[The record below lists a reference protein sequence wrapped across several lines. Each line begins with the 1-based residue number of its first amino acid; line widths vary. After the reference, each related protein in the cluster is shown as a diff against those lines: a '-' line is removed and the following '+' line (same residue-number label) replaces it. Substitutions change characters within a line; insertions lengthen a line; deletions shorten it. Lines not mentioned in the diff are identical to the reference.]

1 MTRFALLTVALAA
14 AASTVDAQV
23 ADVVLTG
30 GRVWAGPGTPV
41 AGLEAPSAVAVKGGR
56 VVAVG
61 SDAEIERLTGRQTR
75 RIALAGRRVV
85 PGFMDSHTH
94 FLAGGFELAG
104 VQLRDARIPAEFAR
118 RIGEQAR
125 RGPREWLL
133 GGTWDHELWGGE
145 LPRRDWIDSLTPQ
158 TPVFVSRLDGHMAL
172 ANTRALELAGVT
184 RETADP
190 PGGTIVRYP
199 DGRPTGVLKDA
210 AQALVERVI
219 PPPTDTERDR
229 ALRAAMDHALA
240 RGVTFIADMGSWEGL
255 ATYRRARARG
265 QLDLRVY
272 GVVPLSSWQ
281 RLADLV
287 AKEGRGDHRLFWGGV
302 KAYVDG
308 SLGSTTAWFYD
319 PYQDAPETRGLV
331 VTDST
336 ELWRSIVSAD
346 SAGLHVIVHAIGDR
360 ANDWLLDAFRDARSL
375 NGARDRRFRIEHAQ
389 HLTRAAIRRFA
400 ELGVTASMQPYHAID
415 DGRWAEKR
423 IGPERIKTT
432 YAFRD
437 LLDAGARVAFGSDWT
452 VAPIDPLLGIY
463 AAVTRRTNDG
473 ATPTGWIPEQRISVE
488 EALTAYTANNAYANF
503 LDDVL
508 GTLAPG
514 KAADLVVLSEDPFF
528 IDPVRIENVKVDLTM
543 VEGNVVWQREAATG
557 RSRR

>member
-1 MTRFALLTVALAA
+1 MTRLALLTVALAV
-14 AASTVDAQV
+14 AASSADAQV
-23 ADVVLTG
+23 ADLVLTG
-30 GRVWAGPGTPV
+30 GRVWAGPGTPI
-41 AGLEAPSAVAVKGGR
+41 AGPEAPSAVAVKDGR
-56 VVAVG
+56 VMAVG
-61 SDAEIERLTGRQTR
+61 ADAEIERLAGRQTR
-75 RIALAGRRVV
+75 RVALAGRRVV

-94 FLAGGFELAG
+94 FLSGGFELAG
-104 VQLRDARIPAEFAR
+104 VQLRDARTPTEFAR
-118 RIGEQAR
+118 RIGQQAR
-125 RGPREWLL
+125 RRAGEWVL

-145 LPRRDWIDSLTPQ
+145 LPRRDWIDSLTPR

-172 ANTRALELAGVT
+172 ANSRALELAGVT

-190 PGGTIVRYP
+190 PGGTIVRYS
-199 DGRPTGVLKDA
+199 DGRPTGILKDA

-219 PPPTDTERDR
+219 PAPSDAERDR
-229 ALRAAMDHALA
+229 ALRAAVNHALA
-240 RGVTFIADMGSWEGL
+240 RGVTFVADMGSWEGL

-265 QLDLRVY
+265 ELGLRMY
-272 GVVPLSSWQ
+272 GVVPLASWQ
-281 RLADLV
+281 RLADVV

-308 SLGSTTAWFYD
+308 SLGSTTAWFYE

-331 VTDST
+331 VTDTT

-389 HLTRAAIRRFA
+389 HLTPSAIRRFA

-437 LLDAGARVAFGSDWT
+437 LLDAGARLAFGSDWT

-463 AAVTRRTNDG
+463 AAVTRRTIDG
-473 ATPTGWIPEQRISVE
+473 ATPNGWVPEQKIGVE
-488 EALTAYTANNAYANF
+488 EGLTGYTANNAYANF

-508 GTLAPG
+508 GTLEPG
-514 KAADLVVLSEDPFF
+514 TYADLVVLSEDPFST
-528 IDPVRIENVKVDLTM
+528 DPVRIEGLRVDLTM
-543 VEGNVVWQREAATG
+543 VEGRIVWQGATEG
-557 RSRR
+557 RGR